1 MNTTMKKTLAGILFV
16 LVFAIYGTAA
26 FAATGILK
34 TPYLIY
40 PGVNTTMEVLWQDND
55 TETTNVLSWGT
66 DPTYTTFIGNQT
78 VLENSSAA
86 NMHQHIYTITGLTP
100 NTTYYYQVVDATNG
114 VYTQSSFITAP
125 VVGQS
130 SIRFLAMGD
139 SRSQYSALDS
149 VMQAMSTFYSQPGNS
164 DYQRLVIHNGDWVS
178 SDGESNWTNEWFV
191 PTAKDIIKFM
201 ANTPIN
207 GCEGNHDTDGSYPNG
222 YSIYWP
228 KYWPYPYTAQ
238 TTYSS
243 GHNNNYWSFDYGPV
257 HITILDEYSSFASG
271 SAQYNW
277 LVSDLATTNQP
288 WKILVYHEPAYSAG
302 SDSDNT
308 TVRSLESLVTQYNV
322 DLIYS
327 GHSHNYARTGAYNL
341 TQANGDPIAL
351 NVPHFTSGGG
361 GAPLYQPD
369 MTNTGSYPH
378 VIIAW
383 PAFEFMTFDVEG
395 KILTMTAYQVNGV
408 STSSLPSGTLTYS
421 PIETTVLNHFTNVS
435 SQVSATSTG
444 ILYSRLSKFYTTNLT
459 ITNNGT
465 TPLTGNIDV
474 VLDGMINLQGLGT
487 PSNQYSTANPKLTSM
502 IASGP
507 ATGRVQVSGKYVN
520 GPGALISNVTLVNA
534 TGSNNGEPMIRA
546 TTSGLAPGASV
557 TIPLQ
562 FNAPSGTKITF
573 NPITYQE

>member
-1 MNTTMKKTLAGILFV
+1 MNTMMKKTLTGILFV
-16 LVFAIYGTAA
+16 LAFAVYSTSA
-26 FAATGILK
+26 FAATGVLK
-34 TPYLIY
+34 RPYLIY

-66 DPTYTTFIGNQT
+66 DTTYSLGSVT
-78 VLENSSAA
+78 VAENSSAA

-100 NTTYYYQVVDATNG
+100 NTTYYYQVADATYG
-114 VYTQSSFITAP
+114 VYGTGSFITAP

-130 SIRFLAMGD
+130 SVRFLAMGD
-139 SRSQYSALDS
+139 SRSEYTALDS
-149 VMQAMSTFYSQPGNS
+149 VMQAMKTFYSQPGNS
-164 DYQRLVIHNGDWVS
+164 DYQRLAIHNGDWVS

-191 PTAKDIIKFM
+191 PAAADIINFT
-201 ANTPIN
+201 ANTPLN

-222 YSIYWP
+222 YSIYFP
-228 KYWPYPYTAQ
+228 KYWPFPYPAK

-243 GHNNNYWSFDYGPV
+243 GYNNLYWSFDYGPV
-257 HITILDEYSSFASG
+257 HITILDEYSNFASG

-277 LVSDLATTNQP
+277 LVNDLATTTQP
-288 WKILVYHEPAYSAG
+288 WKVLIYHEPAYSAG

-308 TVRSLESLVTQYNV
+308 TVRTLETLVTQYNV

-341 TQANGDPIAL
+341 TQANGDQIAL

-361 GAPLYQPD
+361 GAPIYQPD

-378 VIIAW
+378 VITAW

-395 KILTMTAYQVNGV
+395 KTLTMTAYQVNGV
-408 STSSLPSGTLTYS
+408 STSSLPSGTLTYA

-435 SQVSATSTG
+435 SQVGATSTG
-444 ILYSRLSKFYTTNLT
+444 ILYSRLSKLYTTNLT

-465 TPLTGNIDV
+465 TPITGNIDV

-507 ATGRVQVSGKYVN
+507 ATGRVKVGSTYVN
-520 GPGALISNVTLVNA
+520 GPGALISTVTLVNA

-546 TTSGLAPGASV
+546 TTGGLAPGASLTV
-557 TIPLQ
+557 PLQ
-562 FNAPSGTKITF
+562 FSNPNGATITF
-573 NPITYQE
+573 NPIILQE